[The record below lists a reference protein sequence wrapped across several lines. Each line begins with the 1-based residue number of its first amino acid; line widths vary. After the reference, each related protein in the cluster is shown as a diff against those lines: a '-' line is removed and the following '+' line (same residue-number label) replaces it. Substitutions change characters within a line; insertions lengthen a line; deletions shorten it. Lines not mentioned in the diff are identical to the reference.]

1 MSRQRRHATVITIV
15 ASLLI
20 VPATAAAA
28 RTAGPPA
35 NDNRAT
41 PTSVEGLPAMVF
53 LSSKL
58 FRTLPILA
66 CVVNP
71 ELMPSHVKR

>member
-28 RTAGPPA
+28 ISSGMCSRRPPLAPPLAWPGCCTEWVASKITAAPVA
-35 NDNRAT
+35 SRIRA
-41 PTSVEGLPAMVF
+41 
-53 LSSKL
+53 K
-58 FRTLPILA
+58 FRKSTTRSP
-66 CVVNP
+66 
-71 ELMPSHVKR
+71 